1 MNDLGYS
8 FDGSGALAVV
18 LDLLGKRFRLFSR
31 WIWDSGDC
39 ISIRSYN

>member
-1 MNDLGYS
+1 
-8 FDGSGALAVV
+8 
-18 LDLLGKRFRLFSR
+18 LLGKRFRLFSR